1 VRVCVHVAG
10 ARCSGPAACW
20 LHRRPGRPG
29 AGALHGVG
37 AERAACP
44 CAQVHP
50 VRLWDAVTGGVRGS
64 YRAYDA
70 VDEVVAATSVAFS
83 ACGSRLLAGFNKCLR
98 VWDVARPGR
107 ECREVVTHRRRQDG
121 LPGARCGWPR
131 ALAGRESAAPPATA
145 FQERAARRAAP
156 GIVSCLAPSPDRSG
170 LLAAGSYSGAAALFD
185 EGAGE
190 LLFVLA
196 GHVGGVTQAR
206 ARRPPNS
213 GDSSVP
219 LRSARAAPAR
229 AATTGQAG
237 SALHLCRRQAWR
249 PAGGGMAAGG
259 AL

>member
-1 VRVCVHVAG
+1 M
-10 ARCSGPAACW
+10 
-20 LHRRPGRPG
+20 
-29 AGALHGVG
+29 
-37 AERAACP
+37 
-44 CAQVHP
+44 
-50 VRLWDAVTGGVRGS
+50 RLWDAVTGGVRGS